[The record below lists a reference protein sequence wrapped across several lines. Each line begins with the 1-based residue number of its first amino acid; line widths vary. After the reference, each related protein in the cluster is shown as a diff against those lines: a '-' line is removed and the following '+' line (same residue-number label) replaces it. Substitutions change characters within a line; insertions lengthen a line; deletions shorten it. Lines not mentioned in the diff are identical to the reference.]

1 MISPFFFVSC
11 SLSSS
16 VFKRSHHEG
25 RIYLHPSLPPPVA
38 SDTLCPQRRGRA
50 KIDNDIICNVDHV
63 CVKPDDGTRQIHIKI
78 FYKYT
83 RPEYQQPLRVS
94 QRPPAWLSWI
104 QSVGTSQARV
114 PSPHPASARIREE
127 NIRDLNQATFRPQ
140 AYSTFSLFWD
150 QVYCTTGLVVPTQ
163 QDEDRVLKS
172 KDDLLRIYCPRN
184 W

>member
-1 MISPFFFVSC
+1 M
-11 SLSSS
+11 
-16 VFKRSHHEG
+16 
-25 RIYLHPSLPPPVA
+25 A

-94 QRPPAWLSWI
+94 QRPPAPLSWI

-114 PSPHPASARIREE
+114 PSPHPASAGIREE
-127 NIRDLNQATFRPQ
+127 KIRDLNQATFRPQ
-140 AYSTFSLFWD
+140 AYSTFSLF
-150 QVYCTTGLVVPTQ
+150 
-163 QDEDRVLKS
+163 
-172 KDDLLRIYCPRN
+172 
-184 W
+184 

>member
-1 MISPFFFVSC
+1 M
-11 SLSSS
+11 
-16 VFKRSHHEG
+16 FKRSHHEG

-38 SDTLCPQRRGRA
+38 SDTSCPPSELGRRRGRA

-83 RPEYQQPLRVS
+83 RPEYQQQPLRVS

-114 PSPHPASARIREE
+114 PSPHPASPGICEE
-127 NIRDLNQATFRPQ
+127 NIRDVKIRQLFILKHIPYFHYFEIRCTSMSLYLFVCISTKSTITSILSI
-140 AYSTFSLFWD
+140 YS
-150 QVYCTTGLVVPTQ
+150 
-163 QDEDRVLKS
+163 
-172 KDDLLRIYCPRN
+172 
-184 W
+184 

>member
-1 MISPFFFVSC
+1 MIPPFFSVSC

-16 VFKRSHHEG
+16 VFKRSHHSG
-25 RIYLHPSLPPPVA
+25 RIYLHPSLPLPVA

-94 QRPPAWLSWI
+94 QRPPARLSWI

-114 PSPHPASARIREE
+114 PSPHPASA
-127 NIRDLNQATFRPQ
+127 NNRDLNQATFHPR
-140 AYSTFSLFWD
+140 AYSIFSLF
-150 QVYCTTGLVVPTQ
+150 
-163 QDEDRVLKS
+163 
-172 KDDLLRIYCPRN
+172 
-184 W
+184 